1 MTQTRSSNPARWQRH
16 ALAWAATLAFSPA
29 AQAVDIFTG
38 NVPVFVGSW
47 FNGSFTEVV
56 EFPSAITWTEWCSA
70 RVDATCSNHR
80 YWNLAGNWNTF
91 ALPGATS
98 SARVLAGDTVRIG
111 AFNSIFQGPLT
122 GQAVAGTL
130 NAAGRVELFG
140 TLRVGNATFADLHI
154 VSAIAG
160 TLETTG
166 LSTISLLS
174 SGAGIFQG
182 VGGTTQVQAF
192 TPSPVRGRFEPWVRG
207 GHTLE
212 FSGSSL
218 SAGLAVS
225 LEPGARFVNRGT
237 LAMAGGFIG
246 LQGMATFTQ
255 LPTVVNQG
263 TLQGGGT
270 ISDVRF
276 DNNGLVQVGSGQDMA
291 MGNWGVHSGHFIGQ
305 PGSTMRFAGIGSA
318 GHTFAAGSQV
328 GSGGAVNFGSGNHRV
343 QGDFSAASASLH
355 TTATLTFEGARPQ
368 IGSFHLSGGGT
379 VALRTADGAAIG
391 ELAIDSNFS
400 RFDVASVA
408 PLDLQRLRLLFGSF
422 NVQAPVTLSSSV
434 EWSSGWFV
442 GDQPVTSTANWRLL
456 AGDRGF
462 RGNVISSGNLSWE
475 AGRFTE
481 WSGHFINQTGA
492 QFDIL
497 GDFSSAGGAGGKLLN
512 AGTVSKLA
520 GAGRSGLAMG
530 FDTVGG
536 SVRSLSGTLALTGGG
551 THTRAT
557 FAASPGAAIEL
568 AGGTTFGRQITV
580 SGRLNL
586 TGGDFTLLRGTAYSH
601 AAGNRFDVAN
611 VNINPLAQLTVADAF
626 RATGNVNINPLA
638 QLTVAGAFSATGN
651 VNNLGS
657 FTPAS
662 HVNIGGDFNQQGSFA
677 LNPGKDLIV
686 GGTFTSPRPLTV
698 SNATL
703 TAQTLVNDSTL
714 RVEGSSSF
722 NASSLSN
729 NGTLVLGPATG
740 FPGVSAWIGG
750 GVNSGIL
757 HVDGPQVSVRAYDL
771 QNTGLIVNEG
781 VWYAGGSFT
790 QHAGGRFDNAGS
802 LTLNGTTTLLNTALV
817 ANSGTL
823 TLEDGGFGDSVLAIH
838 VGAQVSGS
846 GRFVQQAGLTHVN
859 GLLQATSG
867 IDILGG
873 VLKGTGRVVGPLLV
887 GPDALWR
894 PGNSPGTM
902 TLLGSATLQ
911 GGLEIDVASSAV
923 HDRLVVS
930 GSFFADHTSLIDVVF
945 DPGYR
950 PQDPDID
957 RISWLSAAG
966 GATIWGGVR
975 FTGLPTN
982 WSATLAPDGQVH
994 LSYDLAQQIA
1004 TRGSHAVAAGD
1015 VHFNALSREVGL
1027 YPLLDRLDNAS
1038 FFRNRAGASA
1048 HAALLNNDAGAT
1060 LLNHGDLSA
1069 GTLNNAG
1076 QLSNRSGGTL
1086 GAESLNNSGVLV
1098 NQGHLD
1104 TRDLV
1109 NEAGAV
1115 LEQRGTMRVVDRV
1128 TNRGQMV
1135 VAGPLTG
1142 VLFFHNIG
1150 DLHIEAGGSVEGRAG
1165 GLFWHSAGNLRV
1177 DGLLAANDIR
1187 VFGGTLGG
1195 NGLLRGNL
1203 TANGPVG
1210 PGNSVGLLTVD
1221 GNLTAN
1227 GTVDLEIA
1235 SAIDFDRLVVTGDVT
1250 LAGGTS
1256 MYLLGSYRPVL
1267 GDSFSFLSIGGT
1279 LQVSNPANWVV
1290 LRLVDPLDASFGWT
1304 PWADASGIYDAS
1316 VPSIWRAGFSQGSL
1330 SITAVPEPDTWALW
1344 ASGLSLVAWLA
1355 RRRRQSGADRM
1366 AASRPL

>member
-1 MTQTRSSNPARWQRH
+1 MTQTRSSNPARWRRH
-16 ALAWAATLAFSPA
+16 ALAWAATLALSPA

-56 EFPSAITWTEWCSA
+56 EFQYALDWAGWCNA
-70 RVDATCSNHR
+70 RAGATCSNHR
-80 YWNLAGNWNTF
+80 YWNVAGNWDNATV
-91 ALPGATS
+91 PGPAS

-111 AFNSIFQGPLT
+111 SFISIYQGILS
-122 GQAVAGTL
+122 GRADVGTL
-130 NAAGRVELFG
+130 SADGRVELYGF
-140 TLRVGNATFADLHI
+140 LRVGNATFADLHI
-154 VSAIAG
+154 NSG
-160 TLETTG
+160 NNSTLETTG

-182 VGGTTQVQAF
+182 VGGTTRVQAF
-192 TPSPVRGRFEPWVRG
+192 TPSPARGLFEPRVKG

-212 FSGSSL
+212 FSGASL

-225 LEPGARFVNRGT
+225 LEPGARFVNSGT
-237 LAMAGGFIG
+237 LAMAGGSIG
-246 LQGMATFTQ
+246 LQGTATFTQ

-263 TLQGGGT
+263 TLQGSGT
-270 ISDVRF
+270 ISGVRF
-276 DNNGLVQVGSGQDMA
+276 DNSGQVQVGSGQAMA
-291 MGNWGVHSGHFIGQ
+291 MGNWGVHSGHFIGHQ
-305 PGSTMRFAGIGSA
+305 GSTMSFAGIGSA

-328 GSGGAVNFGSGNHRV
+328 DSRGAVNFGSGNHRV

-368 IGSFHLSGGGT
+368 IGIFHLSGGGT

-492 QFDIL
+492 QFDIV

-520 GAGRSGLAMG
+520 GAGRSNLAMG

-536 SVRSLSGTLALTGGG
+536 SVRALSGTLALTGGG
-551 THTRAT
+551 THTKAT

-568 AGGTTFGRQITV
+568 AGGTTFGGQITV

-586 TGGDFTLLRGTAYSH
+586 TGGDFTLLSGTAYSH

-677 LNPGKDLIV
+677 LNPGKNLFVD
-686 GGTFTSPRPLTV
+686 GTFASPRPLTV

-703 TAQTLVNDSTL
+703 SVRVLVNDSTL
-714 RVEGSSSF
+714 RVEGNSSF
-722 NASSLSN
+722 DVGTLSN
-729 NGTLVLGPATG
+729 TGTLVLGPATG
-740 FPGVSAWIGG
+740 FPGVSASIGG
-750 GVNSGIL
+750 GFNSGTL
-757 HVDGPQVSVRAYDL
+757 RVDGPQVSVRAYDL
-771 QNTGLIVNEG
+771 WNTGLIVNEG
-781 VWYAGGSFT
+781 SWYGSFT

-802 LTLNGTTTLLNTALV
+802 LTLNGTTTLFNTALV

-823 TLEDGGFGDSVLAIH
+823 TLEDGVLGIH

-859 GLLQATSG
+859 GLLQATGG

-873 VLKGTGRVVGPLLV
+873 VLKGTGRVDGQVLV

-930 GSFFADHTSLIDVVF
+930 GSFFADYASLIDVVF

-950 PQDPDID
+950 PQGLDID

-966 GATIWGGVR
+966 GATIWGGAR

-982 WSATLAPDGQVH
+982 WSATLAPDGQIN

-1015 VHFNALSREVGL
+1015 VHFNALSREGGL
-1027 YPLLDRLDNAS
+1027 YPLLDRLDNAG
-1038 FFRNRAGASA
+1038 FFHNRAGASA
-1048 HAALLNNDAGAT
+1048 YAVLLNNDAGAT
-1060 LLNHGDLSA
+1060 LLNRGELSA
-1069 GTLNNAG
+1069 RTLNNAG
-1076 QLSNRSGGTL
+1076 QLSNRSEGTL
-1086 GAESLNNSGVLV
+1086 SVGSLNNSGVLV
-1098 NQGHLD
+1098 NQGNLD
-1104 TRDLV
+1104 ITNDFV

-1115 LEQRGTMRVVDRV
+1115 LEQRGTMRVGDRV
-1128 TNRGQMV
+1128 LNRGQMV

-1142 VLFFHNIG
+1142 MLGFNNIG
-1150 DLHIEAGGSVEGRAG
+1150 DLQIESGGSVEGRAG
-1165 GLFWHSAGNLRV
+1165 GWFWHSAGNLRV
-1177 DGLLAANDIR
+1177 DGLLAADDIR

-1235 SAIDFDRLVVTGDVT
+1235 SAIDFDRLVVTGDAT

-1290 LRLVDPLDASFGWT
+1290 LRLVDPLDASSGWT
-1304 PWADASGIYDAS
+1304 LWADASGIYDAS